1 MDHQRVQLPGLAAI
15 PRRAGDPADD
25 FRFAVN
31 RDPADFVFFQRI
43 FDFFQRR
50 PEIGPGRLPVLRK
63 PDHQYFGCLL
73 LPGEIDGGQ
82 ADDFLIWGGLVI
94 G

>member
-25 FRFAVN
+25 FPFAVN

-50 PEIGPGRLPVLRK
+50 LEIGPGRLPVLRK
-63 PDHQYFGCLL
+63 PDHQQICGLI
-73 LPGEIDGGQ
+73 LPGSIRLPSSKP
-82 ADDFLIWGGLVI
+82 FVI